1 MFLLTSVISP
11 PDVSDFTNGSL
22 FDIVEKFIDFIF
34 AFLGN
39 LVSALIQFYDT
50 INEANDYLNMLID
63 GVSSGSVE
71 GLPLLQII
79 GGYRYLVTDP
89 IFYFTYLI
97 VLLGCLFTIY
107 QLVLLLIATF
117 RKFKESLDSGG
128 STKEGFLGILTK
140 LFKS

>member
-1 MFLLTSVISP
+1 MFLLITAISP
-11 PDVSDFTNGSL
+11 PDVNDFTNGNL
-22 FDIVEKFIDFIF
+22 FEIVEKFIDFIF

-63 GVSSGSVE
+63 GVSSGKVE

-89 IFYFTYLI
+89 IFYFTYMM

-107 QLVLLLIATF
+107 QLILLLIATF
-117 RKFKESLDSGG
+117 RKFKESLGSG
-128 STKEGFLGILTK
+128 STKEGFLSGLTK
-140 LFKS
+140 LFKL